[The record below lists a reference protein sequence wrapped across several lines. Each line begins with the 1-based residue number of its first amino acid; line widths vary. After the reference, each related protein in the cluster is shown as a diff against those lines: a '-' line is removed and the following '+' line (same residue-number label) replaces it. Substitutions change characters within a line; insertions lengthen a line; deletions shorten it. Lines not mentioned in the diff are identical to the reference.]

1 MTLAQVLA
9 DTDTEEASARV
20 RAPRSHPEAQHRTT
34 WGIGRPCGNRARPAG
49 STPTGSTPPRPGGL
63 LRRVP
68 SDSGG
73 LRTASLVRRGAAR
86 RSSGMDGT
94 GPTARGAGRGGR
106 SGKRE
111 SAASPVAVSR
121 ASATI
126 REVKRPVE
134 VLTGTPEELVAD
146 AAVMRHT
153 RASDGGWR
161 AAEPTD
167 GCPTRISPHCVSRS
181 SALDSRPRDTL
192 GGGTWR
198 IGHHADRSPV
208 PHGRLPMMG
217 GSPWSSS
224 PIPPAPCARSPCTPA
239 TAGHPWKAR
248 SSTSRVGL
256 VREGSPSTRRAEV
269 FAGASTPE
277 SERGI
282 ANGHQ
287 FVGSPCDGRHER
299 DWIWC
304 SGGSWGCRW
313 TRRFGIPG
321 SSPRS
326 GNAC

>member
-1 MTLAQVLA
+1 MCG
-9 DTDTEEASARV
+9 SARGPGWNTSSGDGLPGAPGHDV
-20 RAPRSHPEAQHRTT
+20 QLTRHGEAGWRGDLLPDGPRALHRRRH
-34 WGIGRPCGNRARPAG
+34 GLGADARAGRPR
-49 STPTGSTPPRPGGL
+49 GGL
-63 LRRVP
+63 
-68 SDSGG
+68 
-73 LRTASLVRRGAAR
+73 
-86 RSSGMDGT
+86 
-94 GPTARGAGRGGR
+94 AG
-106 SGKRE
+106 
-111 SAASPVAVSR
+111 VA
-121 ASATI
+121 
-126 REVKRPVE
+126 
-134 VLTGTPEELVAD
+134 
-146 AAVMRHT
+146 HT

-239 TAGHPWKAR
+239 TAGHPSKAR
-248 SSTSRVGL
+248 SSISRVGL

>member
-1 MTLAQVLA
+1 MACQGT
-9 DTDTEEASARV
+9 
-20 RAPRSHPEAQHRTT
+20 
-34 WGIGRPCGNRARPAG
+34 RARRPA
-49 STPTGSTPPRPGGL
+49 
-63 LRRVP
+63 
-68 SDSGG
+68 D
-73 LRTASLVRRGAAR
+73 AAR
-86 RSSGMDGT
+86 RGGL
-94 GPTARGAGRGGR
+94 AGRPSTR
-106 SGKRE
+106 R
-111 SAASPVAVSR
+111 AASTPSSPARPGSGRQVGP
-121 ASATI
+121 SAW
-126 REVKRPVE
+126 RPSGRC
-134 VLTGTPEELVAD
+134 T
-146 AAVMRHT
+146 H

-239 TAGHPWKAR
+239 TAGHPSKAR

-287 FVGSPCDGRHER
+287 FVGSSCDGRHER
-299 DWIWC
+299 DWP
-304 SGGSWGCRW
+304 GGSQQASPAWRPCHSRRPQCG
-313 TRRFGIPG
+313 TRRED
-321 SSPRS
+321 
-326 GNAC
+326 C